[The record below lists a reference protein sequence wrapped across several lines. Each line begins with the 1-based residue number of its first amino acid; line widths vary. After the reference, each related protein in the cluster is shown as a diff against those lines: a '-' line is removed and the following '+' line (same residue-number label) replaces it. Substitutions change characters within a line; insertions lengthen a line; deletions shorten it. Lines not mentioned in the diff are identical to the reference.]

1 MGSGHWSDYNR
12 ITNVP
17 SLNFDPQDNN
27 IEALYYDNIDDDD
40 TDDDGGGDD
49 EDADDDGENQDG

>member
-17 SLNFDPQDNN
+17 SLNFDPWDNN
-27 IEALYYDNIDDDD
+27 IEAEFYDNID
-40 TDDDGGGDD
+40 DDDGGGDD
-49 EDADDDGENQDG
+49 EDADDGGENQDG

>member
-17 SLNFDPQDNN
+17 SLNSDPQDNN
-27 IEALYYDNIDDDD
+27 IEALYFDNID
-40 TDDDGGGDD
+40 DDDGGGDD
-49 EDADDDGENQDG
+49 ENADNGGENQDG